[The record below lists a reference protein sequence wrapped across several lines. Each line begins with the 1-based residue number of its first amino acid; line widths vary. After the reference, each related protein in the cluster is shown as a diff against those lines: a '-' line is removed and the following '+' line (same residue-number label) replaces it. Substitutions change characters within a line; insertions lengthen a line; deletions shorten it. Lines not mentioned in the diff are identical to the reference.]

1 MKISDSDFEKLLQS
15 EEKHSYNKTIV
26 FQGAPEKP
34 AGRPAFRR
42 LAVIAVA
49 ALLAAGLIAVGIV
62 TAAKTANHGIP
73 TPPDVTETVPVP
85 VTDKEAETE
94 NIIDTG
100 NTTDTNT
107 EPIDSKTDAEST
119 DTVVTDTQTVPD
131 EDTTGEDITDIQT
144 DPIEETK
151 ESVAET
157 IEVTTYSDPSTNTE
171 ETLNVRKVLLCG
183 YSDSVS
189 EIKKSIE
196 YSAWNQGSYKD
207 ESRSSDITIKLGNTS
222 ISGKYLHSELM
233 FRTNEVCHTYVDSNN
248 NFFDVDDNN
257 TIINYFWGNSGD
269 SNVVKTKEECRQI
282 AVDFIF
288 DVSKIE
294 LTDYIEEIDYNSAR
308 KLYTFTFVKYMRDI
322 ESMDMASVVVEENGN
337 IYSYNSTL
345 FGAIKENDVPEF
357 DIDNIEISVKE
368 KLDELTKDAR
378 EKFDSV
384 KYGNIQYQI
393 SLIDDAEYAVL
404 CTVEVNC
411 ANIIGEYEFVSGE
424 RLMFVVIL

>member
-15 EEKHSYNKTIV
+15 EEKHSYNKTIA

-49 ALLAAGLIAVGIV
+49 ALLGVGLIAVGIV
-62 TAAKTANHGIP
+62 TAAKTASHGIP

-85 VTDKEAETE
+85 ATDKDTEA
-94 NIIDTG
+94 
-100 NTTDTNT
+100 TNT
-107 EPIDSKTDAEST
+107 QDTETKTPDSKTEAD
-119 DTVVTDTQTVPD
+119 VTDN
-131 EDTTGEDITDIQT
+131 QT
-144 DPIEETK
+144 DPIDETK
-151 ESVAET
+151 EPVTEMS
-157 IEVTTYSDPSTNTE
+157 EVTTYSDPSTNTE

-233 FRTNEVCHTYVDSNN
+233 FGTNEVCHTYVDSNN

-308 KLYTFTFVKYMRDI
+308 KLYTFTFVKYVRDI
-322 ESMDMASVVVEENGN
+322 KSTDTVSVVVEENGH

-345 FGAIKENDVPEF
+345 FGAIKENDVPVF
-357 DIDNIEISVKE
+357 DLADIEISVKE
-368 KLDELTKDAR
+368 KLDELTKEAR
-378 EKFDSV
+378 EKYDSI
-384 KYGNIQYQI
+384 KYGNIKYQI
-393 SLIDDAEYAVL
+393 SLIGDAEYAVL
-404 CTVEVNC
+404 CTADVNC
-411 ANIIGEYEFVSGE
+411 ANNIGEYEFVSGE
-424 RLMFVVIL
+424 RLMFVVMI

>member
-15 EEKHSYNKTIV
+15 EEKHSYNKTIA

-49 ALLAAGLIAVGIV
+49 ALLAAGLFAVGIV

-85 VTDKEAETE
+85 VTDK
-94 NIIDTG
+94 
-100 NTTDTNT
+100 
-107 EPIDSKTDAEST
+107 DAEST

-144 DPIEETK
+144 DPSDETK
-151 ESVAET
+151 EPVTEMA
-157 IEVTTYSDPSTNTE
+157 EVTTYSDPSTNTE
-171 ETLNVRKVLLCG
+171 ETLNVRKALLCG

-233 FRTNEVCHTYVDSNN
+233 FGTNEVCHTYVDSNN

-288 DVSKIE
+288 DVANME
-294 LTDYIEEIDYNSAR
+294 LTDYVEEIDYDNTR
-308 KLYTFTFVKYMRDI
+308 KLYTFTFVKYVRDI
-322 ESMDMASVVVEENGN
+322 ESTDTVSVIVEENGH

-345 FGAIKENDVPEF
+345 FGAIKENDVPVF
-357 DIDNIEISVKE
+357 DLADIEISVKE
-368 KLDELTKDAR
+368 KLDELTKEAR
-378 EKFDSV
+378 EKYDSI
-384 KYGNIQYQI
+384 KYGNIKYQI
-393 SLIDDAEYAVL
+393 SLIGDAEYAVI

-411 ANIIGEYEFVSGE
+411 ANNIGEYEFVSGE
-424 RLMFVVIL
+424 RLMFVVMI

>member
-1 MKISDSDFEKLLQS
+1 MKISEFDFEKLLQS

-49 ALLAAGLIAVGIV
+49 ALLSVGLIAVGIV
-62 TAAKTANHGIP
+62 TAAKTASHGIP

-94 NIIDTG
+94 NMIDAK
-100 NTTDTNT
+100 T
-107 EPIDSKTDAEST
+107 EPIDSETGSD
-119 DTVVTDTQTVPD
+119 VQTEPN
-131 EDTTGEDITDIQT
+131 EDTTREVITDIQT

-233 FRTNEVCHTYVDSNN
+233 FGTNEVCHTYVDSNN

-308 KLYTFTFVKYMRDI
+308 KLYTFTFVKYVRDI
-322 ESMDMASVVVEENGN
+322 ESTDTVSVVVEENGH

-345 FGAIKENDVPEF
+345 FGAITENDVPVF
-357 DIDNIEISVKE
+357 DLADIEISVKE
-368 KLDELTKDAR
+368 KLDELTIEAR
-378 EKFDSV
+378 EKYDSI
-384 KYGNIQYQI
+384 KYGNIKYQI
-393 SLIDDAEYAVL
+393 SLINDTEYAVL
-404 CTVEVNC
+404 CTADVNC

>member
-1 MKISDSDFEKLLQS
+1 MKITDEKLDEMLKDKRIRS
-15 EEKHSYNKTIV
+15 KYKTFEFRNRDHAKEKTT
-26 FQGAPEKP
+26 P
-34 AGRPAFRR
+34 PAFRR

-62 TAAKTANHGIP
+62 TAAKTASHGIP

-85 VTDKEAETE
+85 VTDKDTEA
-94 NIIDTG
+94 
-100 NTTDTNT
+100 TNT
-107 EPIDSKTDAEST
+107 PDTETKTPDSKTDA
-119 DTVVTDTQTVPD
+119 DVTDN
-131 EDTTGEDITDIQT
+131 QT
-144 DPIEETK
+144 DPIDETK
-151 ESVAET
+151 EPVTEMA
-157 IEVTTYSDPSTNTE
+157 EVTTYSDPSTNTE
-171 ETLNVRKVLLCG
+171 ETLNVRKALLCG

-233 FRTNEVCHTYVDSNN
+233 FGTNEVCHTYVDSNN

-288 DVSKIE
+288 DVANME
-294 LTDYIEEIDYNSAR
+294 LTDYVEEIDYDNTR
-308 KLYTFTFVKYMRDI
+308 KLYTFTFVKYVCDI
-322 ESMDMASVVVEENGN
+322 ESTDTVSVVVEESGH

-345 FGAIKENDVPEF
+345 LEAIKENDVPVF
-357 DIDNIEISVKE
+357 DLADIEISGKE
-368 KLDELTKDAR
+368 KLDELTKEAR
-378 EKFDSV
+378 EKYDSI
-384 KYGNIQYQI
+384 KYGNIKYQI
-393 SLIDDAEYAVL
+393 SLIDDAEYAVI

-411 ANIIGEYEFVSGE
+411 ANNIGEYEFVSGE
-424 RLMFVVIL
+424 RLMFVVMI

>member
-1 MKISDSDFEKLLQS
+1 MKISEFDFEKLLQS
-15 EEKHSYNKTIV
+15 EEKHSYNKTIA

-62 TAAKTANHGIP
+62 TAAKTASHGIP
-73 TPPDVTETVPVP
+73 TPPDVAETVPVP
-85 VTDKEAETE
+85 TTDKDTETTNTPDTETKTPDSKMEADVTD
-94 NIIDTG
+94 N
-100 NTTDTNT
+100 
-107 EPIDSKTDAEST
+107 
-119 DTVVTDTQTVPD
+119 
-131 EDTTGEDITDIQT
+131 QT

-151 ESVAET
+151 EPVTEMA
-157 IEVTTYSDPSTNTE
+157 EVTTYSDPSTNTE
-171 ETLNVRKVLLCG
+171 ETLNVRKALLCG

-233 FRTNEVCHTYVDSNN
+233 FGTNEVCHTYVDSNN

-257 TIINYFWGNSGD
+257 TIINYFWGNGGD
-269 SNVVKTKEECRQI
+269 TTTVKTKEECRQI
-282 AVDFIF
+282 AVGFIF

-308 KLYTFTFVKYMRDI
+308 KLYTFTFVKYVRDI
-322 ESMDMASVVVEENGN
+322 ESTDTVSVVVEENGH

-345 FGAIKENDVPEF
+345 FGAIKENDVPVF
-357 DIDNIEISVKE
+357 DLADIEISVKE
-368 KLDELTKDAR
+368 KLDELTKEAR
-378 EKFDSV
+378 EKYDSI
-384 KYGNIQYQI
+384 KYGNIKYQI
-393 SLIDDAEYAVL
+393 SLIDDAEYAVI

-411 ANIIGEYEFVSGE
+411 ANNIGEYEFVSGE

>member
-15 EEKHSYNKTIV
+15 EEKHSYNKTIA

-49 ALLAAGLIAVGIV
+49 ALLAVGLIAVGIV

-85 VTDKEAETE
+85 VTDK
-94 NIIDTG
+94 
-100 NTTDTNT
+100 
-107 EPIDSKTDAEST
+107 DAEST
-119 DTVVTDTQTVPD
+119 DTEVTDTQTVPD

-151 ESVAET
+151 EPVTET
-157 IEVTTYSDPSTNTE
+157 AEVTTNSDPSTNTE
-171 ETLNVRKVLLCG
+171 ETLNVRKALLCG

-233 FRTNEVCHTYVDSNN
+233 FGTNEVCHTYVDSNN

-322 ESMDMASVVVEENGN
+322 ESMDMVSVVVEENGH

-345 FGAIKENDVPEF
+345 FGAIKENDVPVF
-357 DIDNIEISVKE
+357 DLADIEISVKE

-411 ANIIGEYEFVSGE
+411 ANNTGEYKFVFGE
-424 RLMFVVIL
+424 RLMFVVMI

>member
-15 EEKHSYNKTIV
+15 EEKHSYNKTIA

-62 TAAKTANHGIP
+62 TAAKTASHGIP

-94 NIIDTG
+94 NMIDAK
-100 NTTDTNT
+100 T
-107 EPIDSKTDAEST
+107 EPIDSETGSD
-119 DTVVTDTQTVPD
+119 VQTEPN
-131 EDTTGEDITDIQT
+131 EDTTREVITDIQT

-222 ISGKYLHSELM
+222 ISGKYLHSKLM
-233 FRTNEVCHTYVDSNN
+233 FGTNEVCHTYVDSNN

-294 LTDYIEEIDYNSAR
+294 LTDYIEEIDYNSTR
-308 KLYTFTFVKYMRDI
+308 KLYTFTFVKYMHDI

-411 ANIIGEYEFVSGE
+411 ANNTGEYKFVFGE
-424 RLMFVVIL
+424 RLMFVVMI

>member
-15 EEKHSYNKTIV
+15 EEKHSYNKTIA

-85 VTDKEAETE
+85 ATDKDAETAGTL
-94 NIIDTG
+94 DTK
-100 NTTDTNT
+100 T

-151 ESVAET
+151 EPVTEMS
-157 IEVTTYSDPSTNTE
+157 EVTTYSDPSTNTE

-233 FRTNEVCHTYVDSNN
+233 FGTNEVCHTYVDSNN

-257 TIINYFWGNSGD
+257 TIINYFWGNGGD
-269 SNVVKTKEECRQI
+269 TTTVKTKEECRQI

-288 DVSKIE
+288 DVANME
-294 LTDYIEEIDYNSAR
+294 LTDYVEEIDYDNTR
-308 KLYTFTFVKYMRDI
+308 KLYTFTFVKYVRDI
-322 ESMDMASVVVEENGN
+322 ESTDTVSVVVEENGH

-345 FGAIKENDVPEF
+345 FGAIKENDVPVF
-357 DIDNIEISVKE
+357 DLADIEISVKE
-368 KLDELTKDAR
+368 KLDELTKEAR
-378 EKFDSV
+378 EKYDSI
-384 KYGNIQYQI
+384 KYGNIKYQI
-393 SLIDDAEYAVL
+393 SLIDDAEYAVI

-411 ANIIGEYEFVSGE
+411 ANNIGEYEFVSGE
-424 RLMFVVIL
+424 RLMFVVMI

>member
-15 EEKHSYNKTIV
+15 EEKHSYNKTIA

-73 TPPDVTETVPVP
+73 TPPDVAETVPVP
-85 VTDKEAETE
+85 VTDKDTEA
-94 NIIDTG
+94 
-100 NTTDTNT
+100 TNT
-107 EPIDSKTDAEST
+107 PDTETKTPDSKTEAD
-119 DTVVTDTQTVPD
+119 VTDN
-131 EDTTGEDITDIQT
+131 QT
-144 DPIEETK
+144 DPIDETK
-151 ESVAET
+151 EPVTEIS
-157 IEVTTYSDPSTNTE
+157 EVTTYSDPSTNTE
-171 ETLNVRKVLLCG
+171 EELNVRKALLCG

-233 FRTNEVCHTYVDSNN
+233 FGTNEVCHTYVDSNN

-257 TIINYFWGNSGD
+257 TIINYFWGNGGD
-269 SNVVKTKEECRQI
+269 TTTVKTKEECRQI

-288 DVSKIE
+288 DVANME
-294 LTDYIEEIDYNSAR
+294 LTDYVEEIDYDNTR
-308 KLYTFTFVKYMRDI
+308 KLYTFTFVKYVRDI
-322 ESMDMASVVVEENGN
+322 ESTDTVSVVVEENGH

-345 FGAIKENDVPEF
+345 FGAIKENDVPVF
-357 DIDNIEISVKE
+357 DLADIEISVKE
-368 KLDELTKDAR
+368 KLDELTKEAR
-378 EKFDSV
+378 EKYDSI
-384 KYGNIQYQI
+384 KYGNIKYQI
-393 SLIDDAEYAVL
+393 SLIDNAEYAVI

-411 ANIIGEYEFVSGE
+411 ANNIGEYEFVSGE
-424 RLMFVVIL
+424 RLMFVVMI

>member
-15 EEKHSYNKTIV
+15 EEKHSYNKTIA

-49 ALLAAGLIAVGIV
+49 ALLAVGLIAVGIV

-85 VTDKEAETE
+85 VTEKDTETAGTL
-94 NIIDTG
+94 DTK
-100 NTTDTNT
+100 T
-107 EPIDSKTDAEST
+107 EPADSETVADITD
-119 DTVVTDTQTVPD
+119 VQTEPD
-131 EDTTGEDITDIQT
+131 ANSTGEDITDIQT

-151 ESVAET
+151 EPVTET
-157 IEVTTYSDPSTNTE
+157 AEVTTNSDPSTNTE
-171 ETLNVRKVLLCG
+171 ETLNVRKALLCG

-233 FRTNEVCHTYVDSNN
+233 FGTNEVCHTYVDSNN

-322 ESMDMASVVVEENGN
+322 ESMDMVSVVVEENGH

-345 FGAIKENDVPEF
+345 FGAIKENDVPVF
-357 DIDNIEISVKE
+357 DLADIEISVKE

-393 SLIDDAEYAVL
+393 SLIDDAEYAVI

-411 ANIIGEYEFVSGE
+411 ANNIGEYEFVSGE
-424 RLMFVVIL
+424 RLMFVVMI